1 MATGNGNIQQR
12 VCLGLSA
19 ATGGLL
25 AVLADIMQKQDASAV
40 EQLKAALGA
49 VLQVRTYPWVIGLL
63 LIALSVALS
72 FIFSADS
79 NKKSFYVGASILA
92 IMMTTVPYDAKPGL
106 STGAAVAPVPAA
118 EKAANNSGWWDRLM
132 VPSRVFAQVLES
144 SSHGSPVTV
153 QLETAN
159 RKPVG
164 AAVFSLVDPST
175 GQVMARSRVQGSKL
189 TFYVSNPQYVLRVQV
204 DGYAIAEHSLN
215 PPPPSLTITLA
226 PSGVPLAIQ
235 RLFRR

>member
-1 MATGNGNIQQR
+1 MATENGNIPQKI
-12 VCLGLSA
+12 CLGLSA

-40 EQLKAALGA
+40 EQLKSALGA
-49 VLQVRTYPWVIGLL
+49 VLQIRTYPWVIGLL

-106 STGAAVAPVPAA
+106 NTGAVVPPSPTA
-118 EKAANNSGWWDRLM
+118 EKAANNLGWWDRLM
-132 VPSRVFAQVLES
+132 IPSQVFAQDAAP

-153 QLETAN
+153 QLETGDQ
-159 RKPVG
+159 KPVG
-164 AAVFSLVDPST
+164 IAIFSLVDPST
-175 GQVMARSRVQGSKL
+175 GQVVARSRVQAGKF
-189 TFYVSNPQYVLRVQV
+189 TFYVTNPQYLLRVQV
-204 DGYAIAEHSLN
+204 DGYAIAERSLN
-215 PPPPSLTITLA
+215 PPPPSLTIPLT
-226 PSGVPLAIQ
+226 PSGIPLAIQ